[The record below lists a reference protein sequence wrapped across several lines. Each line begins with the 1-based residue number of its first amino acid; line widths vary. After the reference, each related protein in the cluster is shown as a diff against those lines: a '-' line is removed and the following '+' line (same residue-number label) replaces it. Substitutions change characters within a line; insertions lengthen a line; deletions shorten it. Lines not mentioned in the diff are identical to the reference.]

1 MTRPTLRITEPDLRL
16 DDLAG
21 LREVVASGWLTGGP
35 VVKAFEEALGAF
47 LEAEHVVA
55 CSSGTAALQ
64 LALEGLGLGAGAE
77 VLVPAFTFPAT
88 ANVVERAGARP
99 VLVDVELASYDM
111 DPARA
116 EAAVTPRTRAL
127 MPVHQF
133 GHPADLPALGAL
145 AARHGLCLVEDA
157 ACALGAEHDGRRCG
171 TVGRAGCFSFHPR
184 KVLTTAEGGAVATND
199 PDLAAACRELR
210 NHGLSAGSGEDFRRL
225 GDNRRMSDVHAALG
239 LPQLSR
245 LSETLARR
253 ALLASRYTEALR
265 EAGALGLPG
274 PPAGGRHG
282 WQSYVVLLPETI
294 DREACIRR
302 LAELGIQ
309 AVAPARAIH
318 LLPYYRDRYGLRPED
333 YPQAA
338 RAARSALA
346 LPLFPAMDEGDVDR
360 VVDAV
365 RQVLETGRR
374 EARA

>member
-16 DDLAG
+16 EDLAG
-21 LREVVASGWLTGGP
+21 LREVVESGWLTGGAT
-35 VVKAFEEALGAF
+35 VRAFEAALGAF
-47 LEAEHVVA
+47 LGAEQVVA

-64 LALEGLGLGAGAE
+64 LALEGLGVGPGAE

-99 VLVDVELASYDM
+99 VLVDVELESYNM

-116 EAAVTPRTRAL
+116 EAAITPRARAL

-133 GHPADLPALGAL
+133 GHPADLAALGPL
-145 AARHGLCLVEDA
+145 SVRRGLCLIEDA

-184 KVLTTAEGGAVATND
+184 KVLTTAEGGAVVTDDAE
-199 PDLAAACRELR
+199 LASACREIR
-210 NHGLSAGSGEDFRRL
+210 NHGLAAPGGVDFRRL

-245 LSETLARR
+245 LPETLARR
-253 ALLASRYTEALR
+253 AFLASRYSEALCG
-265 EAGALGLPG
+265 EPELGLPG
-274 PPAGGRHG
+274 SPGQGRHG
-282 WQSYVVLLPETI
+282 WQSYVVLLPEAV
-294 DREACIRR
+294 DREGCIRR
-302 LAELGIQ
+302 LGERGIQ

-318 LLPYYRDRYGLRPED
+318 LLPYYRDRYGFRPED

-338 RAARSALA
+338 RADRSALA
-346 LPLFPAMDEGDVDR
+346 LPLFPAMDEGAVDR
-360 VVDAV
+360 VADAV
-365 RQVLETGRR
+365 HQVLEG
-374 EARA
+374 ARP